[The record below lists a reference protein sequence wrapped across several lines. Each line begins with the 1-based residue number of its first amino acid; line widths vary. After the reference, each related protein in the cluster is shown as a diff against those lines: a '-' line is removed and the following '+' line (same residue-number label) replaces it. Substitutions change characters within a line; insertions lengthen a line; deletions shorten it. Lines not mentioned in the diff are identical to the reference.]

1 MQLQVILSAGP
12 INPYISQTEG
22 FSFQNHQRLF
32 SLTASCSTIML
43 SIFHLFVPFPY
54 LYNWHQALSCK
65 LSGASVPLKQGGR
78 PTISVLK

>member
-32 SLTASCSTIML
+32 SLTASCSMIML
-43 SIFHLFVPFPY
+43 SIFHLFVSFPY
-54 LYNWHQALSCK
+54 LYN
-65 LSGASVPLKQGGR
+65 
-78 PTISVLK
+78 